1 MSVQPIGEWHTEAGI
16 NRALYPSLFLS
27 PGEVTPST
35 PQAHVIRHAF
45 ELLNLDGVFCT
56 EGAPIV
62 FFKLIDSF
70 DLDEVLATH
79 RKFWNHGG
87 APVLVLISGGRA
99 EIYSGMSR
107 PVRREEVGATAPSLV
122 TTLEQ
127 LVTAIPEFLL
137 AVESG
142 AFFREHARSFDAS
155 KRVDRDLLSNLG
167 DVRTRLSQGAPDA
180 IPIDVLDAMLCRL
193 VFTCYLFD
201 RGVVGHRY
209 LEDLGLG
216 PARHLRDVL
225 GQRPLSDAKAGL
237 FKIFRQLSLDF
248 NGDLFSDNIEAEARL
263 VSNDH
268 VAILD
273 AFFQGTQVR
282 TGQMSFWPYDFQY
295 IPIETISAIYE
306 HFLKAEDQE
315 DGAFYTPRF
324 LAEIVLDSALEGV
337 GSLLGKRFLDPACG
351 SGIFLVGLF
360 NRIAEEWKLAN
371 PDARNDRRAR
381 ELSRI
386 LQHNLLGVDIN
397 GTACR
402 IAAFSL
408 YLAYL
413 DQLSPRDIQGLQKK
427 GRALPRLIAEPAS
440 PGGLQTDGEP
450 GTIRCADFFEDQ
462 DFPRDVD
469 LVIGNP
475 PWGSTAGA
483 KTQAGLWCARAG
495 KPLPDS
501 QIAAAFVWKAVEH
514 VSKEGRISFVL
525 PHGVLFNHSPAAVR
539 FQRKW
544 IEEHAI
550 ERVLNLA
557 DLRLFLFSEAIH
569 PALVVNYRAPGG
581 DPKRDAIEYLTP
593 KASWTATQAEVIV
606 IGATD
611 RRSIRLDQLL
621 LDLDGPDA
629 PQLWSQTF
637 WGSPRDIRFI
647 DRMLLQPRL
656 RDLVRL
662 PSEDPSAKRWVRAEG
677 FQPAGKNDDPNRAKR
692 LRLPS
697 RRFIKATHP
706 AIDLFALPEDAID
719 LPENEVLVRNRSNT
733 NTEIFRAPHVLITK
747 GFQRI
752 AYADF
757 DVSFRHA
764 VRGIHGPQ
772 EDRSLLIFL
781 AAYLRTSLAKYL
793 MFHTSSNWGI
803 YRPEVH
809 VQEIMRLP
817 MVLPD
822 GHEDPVAARAI
833 VEQVVEII
841 DRAIGAASTNY
852 LLRDQAVTDATR
864 AIEPLVDAYFGVQ
877 PSERLL
883 IDDAINVIIPSVQPT
898 RSRVTVPT
906 MTPAG
911 DEVLTAYKERLCAT
925 LGQWSR
931 TTDPVVGRVARSRK
945 LGLAMAVIER
955 TDAHKPPAVA
965 ATVED
970 MDVLTIID
978 RLQKAFPSTR
988 RTLDFVRG
996 LMVFDGPSLYIVKP
1010 DSCRYWTQSSALN
1023 DADEIAGTLLTYP
1036 GHARS

>member
-1 MSVQPIGEWHTEAGI
+1 MTVQRTAEWCKSAGI
-16 NRALYPSLFLS
+16 DRAHYPSLFLS
-27 PGEVTPST
+27 PEEVTPATS
-35 PQAHVIRHAF
+35 QAHVIRHAF
-45 ELLNLDGVFCT
+45 EILELDGVFCT

-62 FFKLIDSF
+62 FFKLIESF
-70 DLDEVLATH
+70 ALDEVLATH
-79 RKFWNHGG
+79 KTFWNHGG
-87 APVLVLISGGRA
+87 APILVLMSGGRA

-107 PVRREEVGATAPSLV
+107 PVRREDVGMVVPALI

-127 LVTAIPEFLL
+127 LTTAIPQFLL
-137 AVESG
+137 AIESG

-167 DVRTRLSQGAPDA
+167 DVRTKLSEGAPDA
-180 IPIDVLDAMLCRL
+180 IPIDVLDALLCRL

-209 LEDLGLG
+209 LEDLGLS

-225 GQRPLSDAKAGL
+225 AQRPLSQAKEGL
-237 FKIFRQLSLDF
+237 FKIFMQLSQDF

-273 AFFQGTQVR
+273 AFFQGIPLR
-282 TGQMSFWPYDFQY
+282 TGQLSFWPYDFQY

-324 LAEIVLDSALEGV
+324 LAEIVLDSALEGI
-337 GSLLGKRFLDPACG
+337 GSLVGKRFLDPACG

-371 PDARNDRRAR
+371 PGARNDRRAR
-381 ELSRI
+381 ELGRI
-386 LQHNLLGVDIN
+386 LQHNLFGIDIN
-397 GTACR
+397 ATACR

-413 DQLSPRDIQGLQKK
+413 DQLSPRDIQGLQEK
-427 GRALPRLIAEPAS
+427 GRALPRLIAES
-440 PGGLQTDGEP
+440 RNPGGVARAGEP
-450 GTIRCADFFEDQ
+450 VTIRCADFFDDQ
-462 DFPRDVD
+462 DFPRDID
-469 LVIGNP
+469 LIIGNP
-475 PWGSTAGA
+475 PWGSTAGS
-483 KTQAGLWCARAG
+483 KTQAGLWCAHAG

-514 VSKEGRISFVL
+514 VSSTGRISFVL

-544 IEEHAI
+544 VEEHAI

-569 PALVVNYRAPGG
+569 PALVVNYRAPRG
-581 DPKRDAIEYLTP
+581 DPALDAIEYLTP
-593 KASWTATQAEVIV
+593 KATWATTQAEVIV

-611 RRSIRLDQLL
+611 RRSIRLDKLFV
-621 LDLDGPDA
+621 DLDGPDA
-629 PQLWSQTF
+629 PQVWSQNF
-637 WGSPRDIRFI
+637 WGSPRDLRFI

-662 PSEDPSAKRWVRAEG
+662 PSEESGEKRWVRAEG
-677 FQPAGKNDDPNRAKR
+677 FQPAGKNDDPKRAKR
-692 LRLPS
+692 LKLPS

-719 LPENEVLVRNRSNT
+719 LPESEALVRSRSNT
-733 NTEIFRAPHVLITK
+733 STAIFRAPHVLITK

-757 DVSFRHA
+757 DVSFQHA

-781 AAYLRTSLAKYL
+781 TAYLRTSLAKYL

-809 VQEIMRLP
+809 VQEILRLP
-817 MVLPD
+817 IILPD

-833 VEQVVEII
+833 VEQVVKII
-841 DRAIGAASTNY
+841 DDAIDAASTNY
-852 LLRDQAVTDATR
+852 LIRNNAVGNATR
-864 AIEPLVDAYFGVQ
+864 AIEPLVDEYFGVQ

-898 RSRVTVPT
+898 RSRVAVPT
-906 MTPAG
+906 MMPAA
-911 DEVLTAYKERLCAT
+911 DAVLAAYKERLCAT

-931 TTDPVVGRVARSRK
+931 TDAVIGRIVRSQK

-955 TDAHKPPAVA
+955 TDAQRPHAPDL
-965 ATVED
+965 TVDD
-970 MDVLTIID
+970 MDVLTTMD
-978 RLQKAFPSTR
+978 RLQKAFPSTG
-988 RTLDFVRG
+988 RTIDFVRG

-1010 DSCRYWTQSSALN
+1010 DECRYWMQSSALN
-1023 DADEIAGTLLTYP
+1023 DADEIAGKLLTHP
-1036 GHARS
+1036 AQARP

>member
-1 MSVQPIGEWHTEAGI
+1 MTVQPTGEWHKSAGI
-16 NRALYPSLFLS
+16 DRAHYPSLFLS
-27 PGEVTPST
+27 PDEVTPGT

-45 ELLNLDGVFCT
+45 ELLELDGVFCT

-62 FFKLIDSF
+62 FFKLIENF
-70 DLDEVLATH
+70 ALDEVLATH
-79 RKFWNHGG
+79 KTFWNHGG
-87 APVLVLISGGRA
+87 APVLVLMSGGRA

-107 PVRREEVGATAPSLV
+107 PVRREEVGTVAPALIA
-122 TTLEQ
+122 TLEQ
-127 LVTAIPEFLL
+127 LNTAIPQFLL
-137 AVESG
+137 AIESG
-142 AFFREHARSFDAS
+142 AFFREHAHSFDAS

-167 DVRTRLSQGAPDA
+167 DVRTKLSEGAPDA
-180 IPIDVLDAMLCRL
+180 IPIDVLDALLCRL

-201 RGVVGHRY
+201 RGVVGYRY
-209 LEDLGLG
+209 LEDLGLN

-225 GQRPLSDAKAGL
+225 AQRPLSQAKAGL
-237 FKIFRQLSLDF
+237 FKIFGQLSQDF
-248 NGDLFSDNIEAEARL
+248 NGDLFSDNIESEARL

-282 TGQMSFWPYDFQY
+282 TGQLSFWPYDFQY

-360 NRIAEEWKLAN
+360 NRIAEEWKRAN
-371 PDARNDRRAR
+371 PRARNDRRAR

-386 LQHNLLGVDIN
+386 LQHNLFGVDIN

-413 DQLSPRDIQGLQKK
+413 DQLSPRDIQGLQEK
-427 GRALPRLIAEPAS
+427 GRALPRLIAEPAN
-440 PGGLQTDGEP
+440 PGGVQRAGEP
-450 GTIRCADFFEDQ
+450 ETIRCADFFDDQ

-469 LVIGNP
+469 LIIGNP

-483 KTQAGLWCARAG
+483 KTLAGLWCARVG

-501 QIAAAFVWKAVEH
+501 QIAAAFVWKAAEH
-514 VSKEGRISFVL
+514 VSTEGRISFVL

-544 IEEHAI
+544 VEEHAI

-569 PALVVNYRAPGG
+569 PALVVNYRAHAG
-581 DPKRDAIEYLTP
+581 DPKRDVIEYLTP
-593 KASWTATQAEVIV
+593 KASWTTTQAEVIV
-606 IGATD
+606 IGSAD
-611 RRSIRLDQLL
+611 RRSIRLDKLL
-621 LDLDGPDA
+621 SDLDGPDA
-629 PQLWSQTF
+629 PQLWSQSF
-637 WGSPRDIRFI
+637 WGSPRDLRFI

-662 PSEDPSAKRWVRAEG
+662 PSEEPGEKRWVRAEG
-677 FQPAGKNDDPNRAKR
+677 FQPVGKNDDLKRAKR
-692 LRLPS
+692 LKLPS
-697 RRFIKATHP
+697 RHFIKATHP
-706 AIDLFALPEDAID
+706 AIDLFALPEDAIE
-719 LPENEVLVRNRSNT
+719 LPEDEVLVRSRSNT

-772 EDRSLLIFL
+772 EDRDLLIFL

-809 VQEIMRLP
+809 VQEILRLP
-817 MVLPD
+817 MILPD
-822 GHEDPVAARAI
+822 AHEDPVAARAI
-833 VEQVVEII
+833 VEQVVKII
-841 DRAIGAASTNY
+841 DDAIGAASTNY
-852 LLRDQAVTDATR
+852 LVRNNAVIDATR
-864 AIEPLVDAYFGVQ
+864 AIEPLVDQYFGVH

-883 IDDAINVIIPSVQPT
+883 IDDALDVIIPSVQPT
-898 RSRVTVPT
+898 RSRVAVPT
-906 MTPAG
+906 MTPAA
-911 DEVLTAYKERLCAT
+911 DEVLATYNKLLCAT
-925 LGQWSR
+925 LSQWSR
-931 TTDPVVGRVARSRK
+931 ADAVNGRVVRSRK
-945 LGLAMAVIER
+945 LGLAMAVIDR
-955 TDAHKPPAVA
+955 VDAQRQPAPD
-965 ATVED
+965 TVDD
-970 MDVLTIID
+970 MDVLATID

-1010 DSCRYWTQSSALN
+1010 DARRYWTQSSALN
-1023 DADEIAGTLLTYP
+1023 DSDEIAGTLLTHP
-1036 GHARS
+1036 AQARP

>member
-1 MSVQPIGEWHTEAGI
+1 MTVQPTGEWYRSVGI
-16 NRALYPSLFLS
+16 NRSLYPSLFLS
-27 PGEVTPST
+27 PDEVTPTT

-45 ELLNLDGVFCT
+45 ELLELDGVFCT

-62 FFKLIDSF
+62 FFKLIESF
-70 DLDEVLATH
+70 AVDEVLATH
-79 RKFWNHGG
+79 KKFWNHGG
-87 APVLVLISGGRA
+87 APVLVLMSGGRA

-107 PVRREEVGATAPSLV
+107 PVRREEVGAAVPALV
-122 TTLEQ
+122 TTLEH
-127 LVTAIPEFLL
+127 LITAIPEFLL
-137 AVESG
+137 AIESG

-167 DVRTRLSQGAPDA
+167 DVRTRLSEGVPDA
-180 IPIDVLDAMLCRL
+180 IPVDVLDALLCRL

-209 LEDLGLG
+209 LEDLGLS

-225 GQRPLSDAKAGL
+225 GQRPLSAAKAGL

-248 NGDLFSDNIEAEARL
+248 NGDLFSDNIEAEGRL

-268 VAILD
+268 VAILN

-282 TGQMSFWPYDFQY
+282 TGQLSFWPYDFQY

-324 LAEIVLDSALEGV
+324 LAEIALDSALEGL

-371 PDARNDRRAR
+371 PEARNDRRAR

-386 LQHNLLGVDIN
+386 LEQNLFGVDIN

-402 IAAFSL
+402 ITAFSL

-413 DQLSPRDIQGLQKK
+413 DQLSPRDIQGLQEK
-427 GRALPRLIAEPAS
+427 GRALPRLIAEPANPS
-440 PGGLQTDGEP
+440 GVQQAGEP
-450 GTIRCADFFEDQ
+450 GTIRCADFFDDQ
-462 DFPRDVD
+462 AFPRDVD

-483 KTQAGLWCARAG
+483 KTQAGLWCTRAG

-514 VSKEGRISFVL
+514 VSNDGRISFVL

-544 IEEHAI
+544 VGEHAI

-569 PALVVNYRAPGG
+569 PALVVNYRAPAG
-581 DPKRDAIEYLTP
+581 DPRRDAIEYLTP
-593 KASWTATQAEVIV
+593 KASWTTTQAEVIV

-611 RRSIRLDQLL
+611 RRSIGLDKLL

-629 PQLWSQTF
+629 PQLWSQNF
-637 WGSPRDIRFI
+637 WGSPRDLRFI

-662 PSEDPSAKRWVRAEG
+662 PSEEPGAKRWVRAEG
-677 FQPAGKNDDPNRAKR
+677 FQPAGTNDEPERAKR
-692 LRLPS
+692 LKLPS
-697 RRFIKATHP
+697 RLFIKATHP

-719 LPENEVLVRNRSNT
+719 LPEDEVLVRNRSNT
-733 NTEIFRAPHVLITK
+733 NTQIFRAPHVLITK

-809 VQEIMRLP
+809 VQEILRLP

-822 GHEDPVAARAI
+822 GHEDPATARTI
-833 VEQVVEII
+833 VEQVVETI
-841 DRAIGAASTNY
+841 DDAIAAASTNY
-852 LLRDQAVTDATR
+852 LLRGSAVAAATR

-877 PSERLL
+877 PSERML

-898 RSRVTVPT
+898 RSRVAVPA
-906 MTPAG
+906 MTPAA
-911 DEVLTAYKERLCAT
+911 DEVLAAYKERLCAT

-931 TTDPVVGRVARSRK
+931 TTDPVTGRVARSRK
-945 LGLAMAVIER
+945 LGLAMAIFER
-955 TDAHKPPAVA
+955 TDAHRPLTA
-965 ATVED
+965 AAAIDD
-970 MDVLTIID
+970 MDALTTID
-978 RLQKAFPSTR
+978 RLQKAFPGTR

-996 LMVFDGPSLYIVKP
+996 LMVFDGPSLFIVKP
-1010 DSCRYWTQSSALN
+1010 DTSRYWTQSSALN
-1023 DADEIAGTLLTYP
+1023 DADEIAGMLLAHP
-1036 GHARS
+1036 AQARS